1 MNLEAYQNACT
12 KIVNAERERTQ
23 IGTLGEK
30 TVHAVLKNYLEPN
43 EALHEVKIEHYY
55 ADIATDSQII
65 EIQTR
70 NFNALRKKLEVFLE
84 KKEVTIVYP
93 IPNIKWIRWI
103 DEDTGEI
110 TSRRKSPKTG
120 SIYKIAPELYKIKSF
135 LNHPNLKFCLLFLN
149 MEEYRLLNGW
159 SRDKKKGSTKFDCI
173 PQELIKEVYIKEK
186 RDYYQ
191 FIPQSLDMLEEG
203 FTSKDY
209 KNAAKISLSLA
220 QVSLNIL
227 YSIGVVE
234 RVGKKGRSYC
244 YKKKIDF

>member
-1 MNLEAYQNACT
+1 MNLKAYQNACT
-12 KIVNAERERTQ
+12 KVINIKRERIQ

-30 TVHAVLKNYLEPN
+30 TVHAVLKNYFEPD
-43 EALHEVKIEHYY
+43 EALHEVKIDRYF

-70 NFNALRKKLEVFLE
+70 NFNVLRKKLEVFLD

-103 DEDTGEI
+103 NEDTGEI
-110 TSRRKSPKTG
+110 TNRRKSPKIG
-120 SIYKIAPELYKIKSF
+120 SIYRVAPELYKIKSF
-135 LNHPNLKFCLLFLN
+135 LSNPNLKICLLFLN
-149 MEEYRLLNGW
+149 VEEYRLLNGW
-159 SRDKKKGSTKFDCI
+159 SKDKKKGSTRLDCI
-173 PQELIKEVYIKEK
+173 PKELIKEVYIEEK

-191 FIPQSLDMLEEG
+191 FIPQSLEQLEEG

-209 KNAAKISLSLA
+209 KSAAKISLSLA
-220 QVSLNIL
+220 QTMLNIL
-227 YSIGVVE
+227 YYIGVVE